1 MENKNGILQG
11 LDWIDGDTVRFSD
24 GSKGRGA
31 GINALEDKHEG
42 SNSLWSIS
50 GHLASVI
57 AQNTPQKVIKH
68 DSKDIHGR
76 SIYTLE
82 ADDSVGAT
90 SNEINIKAGLAAPT
104 YFRNKDE
111 NVPNSAP
118 DIEKAALSEYS
129 TLLNMPDPYDGTPAG
144 NAAKGIRK
152 IVGEY
157 NLANHPNDPYT
168 DVPLFSAGKQD
179 KDTYGNDSG
188 WVYREYRRGIDSS
201 KQMLYNFAADI
212 AGQLGNE
219 EARAE
224 FENSAETEKNK
235 VRNNRSLI
243 PESYQDVDGI
253 GSAAKYVAGNALRI
267 IPQFTAGAGATLV
280 GAVTAGPVGALA
292 AGTAVASAFNIGDA
306 YETMREAGIDKPDS
320 AALATG
326 LAMGAIDAF
335 GVGKSL
341 KFMGISSPITKEVS
355 NTLAKGALSV
365 AKFSATTAKAGFT
378 EGATEAIQ
386 ELVKRGGTHLAG
398 GDTSVMGDVE
408 DQLAE
413 AFFAGA
419 AAGTGIHLAGKGT
432 VGAYHY
438 ARGTKNEPRDNELSQ
453 SVHENNNN
461 AQQIDADGNVT
472 QAPNLYYDPRHEAVE
487 PEQGF
492 TPQET
497 VTEPETVQEA
507 VQTTPDQTV
516 PISEENNSQNIDLQ
530 QENQEIKPNQTEHQP
545 QSITIDGAAFRDAV
559 NDMRQQPI
567 EDVVDEPVQ
576 EEIQIERSGYNPR
589 VMLEAALFDKS
600 SYKIPETVREI
611 VRDELNLS
619 NTQKSAF
626 SFADSRNEIEAPIN
640 YILKNRPDIEKQID
654 ERINKVKNEII
665 EEIDR
670 RSEKTATEGIKPD
683 ITDLTKKL
691 QDIQT
696 FNQQKRVS
704 FNRKSFDF
712 DTRRR
717 EAINTIKNRIDANY
731 NIKARDEVGK
741 KTSAQAQLAIDAHK
755 QLNTAIKD
763 RDATRIAKL
772 IENHA
777 PVMKKDAILLASFIA
792 DSSGDLETFA
802 QNFDKGAYTPEQIA
816 DRLETIYLNRE
827 YTRQYTKH
835 NEVNSKHKEAVQR
848 SFEPTKDTA
857 LEIPEH
863 QRPTVDTES
872 GKDKEVNE
880 RAKRAVADAVYR
892 FHQGIKGAK
901 EEPSLNKVEEEEQF
915 GYDYTDRDA
924 SHDNSTFSVSD
935 LATPDENSAEFES
948 SNVASTDA
956 RGDAVELVRD
966 NVGNDKFDMDSVN
979 DLDLLREAVA
989 NGYGDVP
996 PSIRSTRYTN
1006 FIYNVYEHIKSY
1018 YPQYTPEIKH
1028 NKNGKADHRRFKASV
1043 KKSLEKIVDVLSA
1056 QSAVD
1061 NDAIQQILY
1070 NVSSSAYILGSLY
1083 SADNKVAGMPWYRSL
1098 EERLKP
1104 SPADLEL
1111 LAIRHK
1117 TTTKAL
1123 QEALDNIST
1132 AVIGKTV
1139 GKSHKAVAQKLT
1151 MGEANNA
1158 EQLINVSDLVSH
1170 YKKVPLTP
1178 ELIDQARS
1186 IAEASANLNPQEII
1200 TKFFEAGIL
1209 NNKYSMSPEA
1219 FVNLHGVT
1227 RNLDDYSVVTF
1238 HVGKSRKTL
1247 SINIRNLTQAA
1258 FNNTDVADAFSNRF
1272 VNAVHDT
1279 LSRLSTYKTT
1289 DGHLSN
1295 VQEHFDRLPD
1305 NTPLVVF
1312 DGRVYLK
1319 RDYIETREQLIAD
1332 SAKGVGADVSRLLD
1346 TTYES
1351 LKTMLYKFASF
1362 TDNEL
1367 RAHID
1372 KQLRSSYDSE
1382 LERLRTQAREILSK
1396 PDELTQITPM
1406 EALDKSDTGFKAR
1419 NEQEAEEIASFIRE
1433 PLSSGSNIRKSE
1445 GKPQLSYDPERGT
1458 VATEYNDGPWLPKPE
1473 EVLSDEK
1480 RQAYAPLYERIN
1492 KLETKRNKALSDK
1505 ILERRGNPTISKA
1518 DFELAVREA
1527 SANPDFTHDASILS
1541 QLVES
1546 IRAINIDPT
1555 TTNDEISAQ
1564 RVERA
1569 ALMKS
1574 LNALIG
1580 TLRSLE
1586 LSKPKPLYLTDKS
1599 KVKNIR
1605 EHLEAV
1611 RHYANE
1617 IQTIALAEYIDEIGE
1632 EGLSRRSE
1640 EARMLSFDEPDEAD
1654 PPNQFEQFPSGDIR
1668 DIFKARQDTLA
1679 RHNGSDAA
1687 YQTLHT
1693 AQAMRETLNEAINT
1707 NSPVYVSSFNGDK
1720 VEVSVIK
1727 DGKVT
1732 DTKTYDLAST
1742 ADVKRFIT
1750 ETYDGVILHSDGSAR
1765 QAGVRNAIDINTLA
1779 QRSLGNKIHF
1789 SADTTRN
1796 IEQAY
1801 AFLLGSE
1808 AKGSLPETLYAVA
1821 HSISRLNT
1829 ERTSVKDI
1837 ISKNRADKS
1846 SDVTVS
1852 FSAGTTSRVK
1862 DDIIRNVR
1870 TLIRGAGINNP
1881 VRVVVSQSTK
1891 ADSVRVETT
1900 GQGEEIGYVIHM
1912 PEVDNDPATWVMQLG
1927 HEIGHIVLD
1936 QYVNAFNLGGLDAK
1950 PDIVQGFEKL
1960 YNDVLRNPSNAN
1972 KEAFADS
1979 FAQQFVERLGK
1990 YGESN
1995 LKESGTFRAYVIQ
2008 RFKQLGAQLIEFL
2021 KETLSAFEKITG
2033 RKQALNSQE
2042 QKSFLK
2048 SLNTQNK
2055 DMYEYARQMQENLL
2069 GEKIKMY
2076 PKRRAG
2082 LLTSIAGAIV
2092 PNYIRLARISK
2103 PIAEMFTKQVHLKTI
2118 LQKRASSR
2126 EIAGRLYQGSK
2137 INEKLVENGYK
2148 DLVNGRN
2155 TVAANMVKTWIENI
2169 NKMVKRTLDPNDIGA
2184 YDADRIS
2191 DTKIPYQLDPNKV
2204 DRNPARV
2211 IAILKQ
2217 QGIQHAELLVDTALR
2232 GVDDNA
2238 FGVVAQQ
2245 SWNTILANDKHRAAL
2260 ADYLDNNGVSV
2271 INSYIHNLAHT
2282 AGMKVAF
2289 GAHEREE
2296 LDGTLRKYDD
2306 GRVRFHARVKLN
2318 HFVQGLSPEEADV
2331 VGQIYRSLNG
2341 DWGPRAPNIVRNTF
2355 NALNLIS
2362 SMGILTYA
2370 GLSNIMDTA
2379 IPLMKAGK
2387 FSIAMK
2393 GIYQALRQISA
2404 SNRDISQ
2411 LAHSLG
2417 VINHSIL
2424 QNTLSGIFI
2433 NDRNTLGRA
2442 LDKTADLYFT
2452 LNGMN
2457 FTTKISRL
2465 VATSIAVES
2474 FKHAARNPSDRVNAS
2489 LLKQLNMTASDVQ
2502 RVMDFIGEGDIN
2514 KIFDDNLITD
2524 GALANAIENFKNG
2537 LVYFVSNS
2545 TLDPNAISDPILAS
2559 NPWFALLTNLKRFFY
2574 AFHDMVIRGQFNEA
2588 AARSAQMN
2596 GLKDLPYV
2604 AYPLFAMFM
2613 FLMPLSFAA
2622 WWLRELFRDGDLE
2635 KGNPADLP
2643 AWEIAKGTLSRS
2655 GVLGLGEIYM
2665 NAENAQEYGTP
2676 AVLSLTPSV
2685 AQTYRVASDIYNE
2698 KYEQAAKDGLPFYK
2712 VIQNWSKILSE

>member
-1 MENKNGILQG
+1 MAERKLLSNDIERVE
-11 LDWIDGDTVRFSD
+11 DGDTIRVNGKTYRIGGID
-24 GSKGRGA
+24 AAEVPHDDMDRGA
-31 GINALEDKHEG
+31 APGGLVARDIVAH
-42 SNSLWSIS
+42 
-50 GHLASVI
+50 
-57 AQNTPQKVIKH
+57 TPQAVRL
-68 DSKDIHGR
+68 SNKDGGYGR
-76 SIYTLE
+76 SLAYFEPTE
-82 ADDSVGAT
+82 EGGRT
-90 SNEINIKAGLAAPT
+90 SNEILIAADLAGPSTFEDPPEDVKRAAMQKTYRILHGIDDDEYVKNIRGFVRNVNSATSDYGIAGYNP
-104 YFRNKDE
+104 YESKGYREPNKDKWMQ
-111 NVPNSAP
+111 NSLARGA
-118 DIEKAALSEYS
+118 DMLQKNLYEAA
-129 TLLNMPDPYDGTPAG
+129 
-144 NAAKGIRK
+144 
-152 IVGEY
+152 
-157 NLANHPNDPYT
+157 
-168 DVPLFSAGKQD
+168 SAVS
-179 KDTYGNDSG
+179 N
-188 WVYREYRRGIDSS
+188 
-201 KQMLYNFAADI
+201 
-212 AGQLGNE
+212 
-219 EARAE
+219 
-224 FENSAETEKNK
+224 
-235 VRNNRSLI
+235 
-243 PESYQDVDGI
+243 
-253 GSAAKYVAGNALRI
+253 
-267 IPQFTAGAGATLV
+267 LV
-280 GAVTAGPVGALA
+280 GADGVKEWADRNAKINDIDITRNPARVKSLSDIHGFGDALIYGTESVLEQAPSLAFDLTTAAASGGLGVVLKGVGLVANA
-292 AGTAVASAFNIGDA
+292 TKWAKAGAFASSFIQNTGDA
-306 YETMREAGIDKPDS
+306 YDSMKQAGAQHASGGAI
-320 AALATG
+320 LTG
-326 LAMGAIDAF
+326 LAMGALDFAGLDYMVK
-335 GVGKSL
+335 GVMKP
-341 KFMGISSPITKEVS
+341 FGISDD
-355 NTLAKGALSV
+355 V
-365 AKFSATTAKAGFT
+365 AEETVKQAVGAKALVNDIFKTGTKTAVFEGST
-378 EGATEAIQ
+378 ESLQ
-386 ELVKRGGTHLAG
+386 ELVKEGGVTLAG
-398 GDTSVMGDVE
+398 GDTDKLGPLDERLLESFVAGGVVGG
-408 DQLAE
+408 AY
-413 AFFAGA
+413 AGA
-419 AAGTGIHLAGKGT
+419 GRSAKHGIDALANRKNREENAELANT
-432 VGAYHY
+432 YH
-438 ARGTKNEPRDNELSQ
+438 EHDL
-453 SVHENNNN
+453 N

-472 QAPNLYYDPRHEAVE
+472 QAPNRYYDPRHEAVE

-492 TPQET
+492 APQET
-497 VTEPETVQEA
+497 VTEPKTVQEP
-507 VQTTPDQTV
+507 VQTTPDQTA

-530 QENQEIKPNQTEHQP
+530 QENQEIKPNQTEPQP
-545 QSITIDGAAFRDAV
+545 QPITIDGAAFRDAV

-567 EDVVDEPVQ
+567 EDVVEEPAQ
-576 EEIQIERSGYNPR
+576 EEKQTERSGYNPR
-589 VMLEAALFDKS
+589 VVLEAALFDKS
-600 SYKIPETVREI
+600 NYKIPETVREI

-670 RSEKTATEGIKPD
+670 RSEKAATEGIEPD

-731 NIKARDEVGK
+731 NIKSSDEVGK

-835 NEVNSKHKEAVQR
+835 NEVNNKHKEAVQR
-848 SFEPTKDTA
+848 SFELTKDTA
-857 LEIPEH
+857 LEVPEH

-872 GKDKEVNE
+872 EKDKEVNE
-880 RAKRAVADAVYR
+880 RVKRAVADAVYR

-901 EEPSLNKVEEEEQF
+901 EESSLNKVEEEQF

-989 NGYGDVP
+989 NGYDDVP

-1083 SADNKVAGMPWYRSL
+1083 NADNKVAGMPWYRSL

-1104 SPADLEL
+1104 SPTDLEL

-1132 AVIGKTV
+1132 AVIGETV
-1139 GKSHKAVAQKLT
+1139 GKSRKATAQKLT
-1151 MGEANNA
+1151 TGEANSA

-1209 NNKYSMSPEA
+1209 NNKYSISPEA

-1247 SINIRNLTQAA
+1247 SLNLCNLTQAA
-1258 FNNTDVADAFSNRF
+1258 FNNTDVADTFSNRF
-1272 VNAVHDT
+1272 VNAVHDMI
-1279 LSRLSTYKTT
+1279 SRLVAYKTT

-1382 LERLRTQAREILSK
+1382 LERLRTQAREVLNK

-1406 EALDKSDTGFKAR
+1406 EALDKGDTGFKAR

-1492 KLETKRNKALSDK
+1492 KLEAKRNKAISDK

-1527 SANPDFTHDASILS
+1527 SANPDFTHDASLLS

-1555 TTNDEISAQ
+1555 TNNDEISAQ
-1564 RVERA
+1564 RIERA

-1586 LSKPKPLYLTDKS
+1586 IDKLKPLYLTDKS
-1599 KVKNIR
+1599 KARNIR

-1617 IQTIALAEYIDEIGE
+1617 IQTISVAEYLDEIGE

-1668 DIFKARQDTLA
+1668 DIFKARQDALA

-1707 NSPVYVSSFNGDK
+1707 NSPVYVSSFNGDN

-1727 DGKVT
+1727 NGEVT
-1732 DTKTYDLAST
+1732 ETKNYDLAST

-1765 QAGVRNAIDINTLA
+1765 QAGARNAIDINMLA

-1821 HSISRLNT
+1821 HSISRLST

-1837 ISKNRADKS
+1837 LSKNRADKS

-1852 FSAGTTSRVK
+1852 FSAATTSRVK
-1862 DDIIRNVR
+1862 DDITRNIR

-1891 ADSVRVETT
+1891 TADVRVETT
-1900 GQGEEIGYVIHM
+1900 GQGEEIAYVIHM

-1927 HEIGHIVLD
+1927 HEVGHIVLD

-1950 PDIVQGFEKL
+1950 PEVIQGFEKL

-1990 YGESN
+1990 YGESSI
-1995 LKESGTFRAYVIQ
+1995 KESGTFRAYVIQ

-2021 KETLSAFEKITG
+2021 KETLNTFEKITG

-2042 QKSFLK
+2042 QKNFLK

-2103 PIAEMFTKQVHLKTI
+2103 PIAEMFTKQVHLKTV

-2184 YDADRIS
+2184 YDADRIN

-2211 IAILKQ
+2211 VAILKQ

-2232 GVDDNA
+2232 GVDDNT

-2245 SWNTILANDKHRAAL
+2245 SWSTILANDKHRAAL

-2296 LDGTLRKYDD
+2296 SDGTLRKYDD
-2306 GRVRFHARVKLN
+2306 GRIRFHARVKLN

-2341 DWGPRAPNIVRNTF
+2341 DWGPRAPNIVRNSF

-2502 RVMDFIGEGDIN
+2502 RVMDFIGDGDIN
-2514 KIFDDNLITD
+2514 KIFDDNLIAD

-2574 AFHDMVIRGQFNEA
+2574 AFHDMVIRGQFNEI

-2643 AWEIAKGTLSRS
+2643 AWEIAKGTFSRS

-2712 VIQNWSKILSE
+2712 VIQNWSKTLSE